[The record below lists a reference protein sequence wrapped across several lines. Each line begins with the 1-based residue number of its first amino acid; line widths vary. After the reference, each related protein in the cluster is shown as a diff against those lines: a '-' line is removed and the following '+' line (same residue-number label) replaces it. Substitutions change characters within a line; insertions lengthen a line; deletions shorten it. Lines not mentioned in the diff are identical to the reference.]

1 MFPKNTDDE
10 REVMWVKK
18 ALSVMLACAVISMS
32 APAAFAEEYAVYDSL
47 KSESVTVEANV
58 NKDGLYGSGDRMVRV
73 RDGKVS
79 PYTGFAKTKKGTYC
93 YKDGIKWTG
102 WYKKGGKWYYFDPLN
117 DGLKAVKTA
126 KTSLGT
132 YYLDGNGAWNGKY
145 SGSSKRPADFGYSFH
160 FGGGESTEYF
170 FSTKDGIL
178 SRDAYIDGVDTEKK
192 IKISARDMQIIYDT
206 FKSSGAESFDAEYAE
221 DTVGIQFDT
230 SIDVPSF
237 SIEWYSGKECIDSVG
252 CSSIIFYNEYYT
264 ASEEVRK
271 LAGLVRF
278 SCMYLESRDEYK
290 EIIAEENAY
299 AEAHKYDEVPYDELT
314 RVKMSAGDI
323 YKFRGHSSPSGG
335 RAMLITSKAE
345 MNELI
350 SQLEKEGVSKNS
362 KLIGR
367 LSSYSKEYFK
377 DNAVIFGDGNAY
389 SGSVKIDDPKIYT
402 GYGNIYLNVD
412 LKYPEMFTDDCCYYA
427 AVAEADKKALGCD
440 NSEVNVIWRSDTITN
455 YETE

>member
-1 MFPKNTDDE
+1 M
-10 REVMWVKK
+10 KK

-32 APAAFAEEYAVYDSL
+32 APAAFAEEYSVYDSL
-47 KSESVTVEANV
+47 KSESGTVEANV

-126 KTSLGT
+126 KTSLGI
-132 YYLDGNGAWNGKY
+132 YHLDKNGAWNGKY
-145 SGSSKRPADFGYSFH
+145 SGSSKRPANFGYSFR

-170 FSTKDGIL
+170 FSTKDGML
-178 SRDAYIDGVDTEKK
+178 SRDAYVDGVETEKK
-192 IKISARDMQIIYDT
+192 IKISARDMQIIYDA
-206 FKSSGAESFDAEYAE
+206 FKSSGAENFDVEYAE

-271 LAGLVRF
+271 LAELVRF
-278 SCMYLESRDEYK
+278 SRMYLESRAEYK

-299 AEAHKYDEVPYDELT
+299 AEAHKYAEVPYDELT
-314 RVKMSAGDI
+314 RVKISAGDI
-323 YKFRGHSSPSGG
+323 YKFRGRSSPSGG

-427 AVAEADKKALGCD
+427 AVAEADKKTLGCD

>member
-10 REVMWVKK
+10 RKVMRVKK

-32 APAAFAEEYAVYDSL
+32 APAAFAEEYSVYDSL

-126 KTSLGT
+126 KTSLGI
-132 YYLDGNGAWNGKY
+132 YYLDKNGAWNGKY
-145 SGSSKRPADFGYSFH
+145 SGSVKRPADFGYSFR

-178 SRDAYIDGVDTEKK
+178 SRDAYVDGVGTEKK
-192 IKISARDMQIIYDT
+192 IKISARDMQIIYDA
-206 FKSSGAESFDAEYAE
+206 FKSSGAENFDAEYAE

-271 LAGLVRF
+271 LAELVRF
-278 SCMYLESRDEYK
+278 SRMYLESRAEYK

-299 AEAHKYDEVPYDELT
+299 AEAHKYAEVPYDELT
-314 RVKMSAGDI
+314 RVKISAGDI

-427 AVAEADKKALGCD
+427 AVAEADKKTLGCD

>member
-1 MFPKNTDDE
+1 M
-10 REVMWVKK
+10 
-18 ALSVMLACAVISMS
+18 
-32 APAAFAEEYAVYDSL
+32 
-47 KSESVTVEANV
+47 
-58 NKDGLYGSGDRMVRV
+58 
-73 RDGKVS
+73 
-79 PYTGFAKTKKGTYC
+79 
-93 YKDGIKWTG
+93 G

-126 KTSLGT
+126 KTSLGI
-132 YYLDGNGAWNGKY
+132 YHLDKNGAWNGKY
-145 SGSSKRPADFGYSFH
+145 SGSSKRPANFGYSFR
-160 FGGGESTEYF
+160 FGGGESIEYF
-170 FSTKDGIL
+170 FSTKDGML
-178 SRDAYIDGVDTEKK
+178 SRDAYVDGVETEKK
-192 IKISARDMQIIYDT
+192 IKISARDMQIIYDA
-206 FKSSGAESFDAEYAE
+206 FKSSGAENFDAEYAE
-221 DTVGIQFDT
+221 DTVGIQFNT

-237 SIEWYSGKECIDSVG
+237 SIEWYSGKECIDIVG

-271 LAGLVRF
+271 LAELVRF
-278 SCMYLESRDEYK
+278 SRMYLESRAEYK

-299 AEAHKYDEVPYDELT
+299 AEAHKYAEVPYDELT
-314 RVKMSAGDI
+314 RVKISAGDI
-323 YKFRGHSSPSGG
+323 YKFRGHSSLSGG

-402 GYGNIYLNVD
+402 GYGNIYLNVN
-412 LKYPEMFTDDCCYYA
+412 LKYPEIFTDDCCYYA
-427 AVAEADKKALGCD
+427 TVAEADKKTLGCD

>member
-32 APAAFAEEYAVYDSL
+32 APAAFAEEYSVYDSL

-132 YYLDGNGAWNGKY
+132 YHLDKNGAWNGKY

-192 IKISARDMQIIYDT
+192 IKISARDMQIIYDA
-206 FKSSGAESFDAEYAE
+206 FKSSGAESFDTEYVE

-230 SIDVPSF
+230 SIDVPGF
-237 SIEWYSGKECIDSVG
+237 SIEWYSGEECIDSVG

-278 SCMYLESRDEYK
+278 SCMYLESRVEYK

>member
-1 MFPKNTDDE
+1 MFPKNTGDE
-10 REVMWVKK
+10 RKVMWVKK

-32 APAAFAEEYAVYDSL
+32 APAAFAEEYSVYDSL

-93 YKDGIKWTG
+93 YKDGIKWMG

-126 KTSLGT
+126 KTSLGI
-132 YYLDGNGAWNGKY
+132 YHLDKNGAWNGKY
-145 SGSSKRPADFGYSFH
+145 SGSSKRPADFGYSFR

-170 FSTKDGIL
+170 FSTKDGML
-178 SRDAYIDGVDTEKK
+178 SRDAYVDGVETEKK
-192 IKISARDMQIIYDT
+192 IKISARDMQIIYDA
-206 FKSSGAESFDAEYAE
+206 FKSSGAENFDAEYAE

-230 SIDVPSF
+230 SIDVPSL

-278 SCMYLESRDEYK
+278 SCMYLESRAEYK

-299 AEAHKYDEVPYDELT
+299 AEAHKYAEVPYDELT
-314 RVKMSAGDI
+314 RVKISAGDI

-377 DNAVIFGDGNAY
+377 DNAVIFGDGNDY

-402 GYGNIYLNVD
+402 GYGNIYLNVN

-427 AVAEADKKALGCD
+427 AVAEADKKTLGCD

>member
-1 MFPKNTDDE
+1 M
-10 REVMWVKK
+10 KK
-18 ALSVMLACAVISMS
+18 ALSVMLACTVISMS

-145 SGSSKRPADFGYSFH
+145 SGSSKCPANFGYSFR

-192 IKISARDMQIIYDT
+192 IKIPARDMQIIYDA
-206 FKSSGAESFDAEYAE
+206 FKSSGAENFDAEYAE

-278 SCMYLESRDEYK
+278 SRMYLESRAEYK

-314 RVKMSAGDI
+314 RVKISAGDI

-440 NSEVNVIWRSDTITN
+440 NFEVNVIWRSDTIAN

>member
-1 MFPKNTDDE
+1 MFPKNTGDE
-10 REVMWVKK
+10 RKVMWVKK

-32 APAAFAEEYAVYDSL
+32 APAAFAEEYSVYDSL

-93 YKDGIKWTG
+93 YKNGIKWTG

-126 KTSLGT
+126 KTSLGI
-132 YYLDGNGAWNGKY
+132 YHLDKNGAWNGKY
-145 SGSSKRPADFGYSFH
+145 SGSSKRPANFGYSFR

-178 SRDAYIDGVDTEKK
+178 SRDAYVDGVETEKK
-192 IKISARDMQIIYDT
+192 IKISARDMQIIYDA
-206 FKSSGAESFDAEYAE
+206 FKSSGAENFDAEYAE

-271 LAGLVRF
+271 LAELVRF
-278 SCMYLESRDEYK
+278 SRMYLESRAEYK

-299 AEAHKYDEVPYDELT
+299 AEAHKYAEVPYDELT
-314 RVKMSAGDI
+314 RVKISAGDI
-323 YKFRGHSSPSGG
+323 YKFRGHSSLSGG

-402 GYGNIYLNVD
+402 GYGNIYLNVN

-427 AVAEADKKALGCD
+427 AVAEADKKTLGCD

>member
-32 APAAFAEEYAVYDSL
+32 APAAFAEEYSVYDSL

-73 RDGKVS
+73 RDGKIS
-79 PYTGFAKTKKGTYC
+79 AYTGFAKTKKGTYC

-126 KTSLGT
+126 KTSLGI
-132 YYLDGNGAWNGKY
+132 YHLDKNGAWNGKY
-145 SGSSKRPADFGYSFH
+145 SGSSKRPANFGYSFR

-192 IKISARDMQIIYDT
+192 IKISARDMQIIYDA
-206 FKSSGAESFDAEYAE
+206 FKSSGAENFDAEYAE

-271 LAGLVRF
+271 LAELVRF
-278 SCMYLESRDEYK
+278 SRMYLESRAEYK

-299 AEAHKYDEVPYDELT
+299 AEAHKYAEVPYDELT
-314 RVKMSAGDI
+314 RVKISVGDI

-440 NSEVNVIWRSDTITN
+440 NSEINVIWRSDTITN